1 VSKRVYTTDESGLRT
16 PANRAARRHERR
28 FLTWLAAN
36 FCGSQ
41 SRLAYD
47 RGSSAI
53 PNTVRRLHA
62 AGVRI
67 PRSLRWALLAVVALF
82 ALGCAETPRATFKR
96 TDTLYISAADAA
108 RYPRLVEAT
117 QYAIDT
123 WREDSGGTVSLSLVV
138 TDDTD
143 DRHVIR
149 GLPTPMSG
157 CGDEHALFLGCTN
170 NRSDDEHVQIRMAVP
185 ASFTLMT
192 LVTVMVHEIGHGL
205 GLDHTA
211 SGIMCEKHV
220 DQPFIDRDALA
231 GLYQVLGLNVDTSH
245 ARAPYL
251 CKQ

>member
-1 VSKRVYTTDESGLRT
+1 VNKRNMRG
-16 PANRAARRHERR
+16 ER
-28 FLTWLAAN
+28 N
-36 FCGSQ
+36 FWVWFAGRLSGSQ
-41 SRLAYD
+41 SLAYAHA
-47 RGSSAI
+47 GSAI
-53 PNTVRRLHA
+53 PDAIRRAHA

-67 PRSLRWALLAVVALF
+67 PRSLRWALLAVVTLF
-82 ALGCAETPRATFKR
+82 ALGCVETPRATFKR

-123 WREDSGGTVSLSLVV
+123 WREDSGGTVNLSLVV

-157 CGDEHALFLGCTN
+157 CGDEHALFLGCTD
-170 NRSDDEHVQIRMAVP
+170 NRSDDKHVQIRMAVP
-185 ASFTLMT
+185 ESFTLMT

-211 SGIMCEKHV
+211 SGIMCEMHI
-220 DQPFIDRDALA
+220 DQPFIDREALA
-231 GLYQVLGLNVDTSH
+231 ALYQVLGLNVDTSH

-251 CKQ
+251 CEQ

>member
-1 VSKRVYTTDESGLRT
+1 VKFKTRKQWLSDE
-16 PANRAARRHERR
+16 RAW
-28 FLTWLAAN
+28 LVWLAGQFSGAQSLLKYGHA
-36 FCGSQ
+36 GS
-41 SRLAYD
+41 AMP
-47 RGSSAI
+47 GAI
-53 PNTVRRLHA
+53 QRAHV

-67 PRSLRWALLAVVALF
+67 PRSLRWMLYAPVFVVALF

-211 SGIMCEKHV
+211 SGIMCEKHI

-231 GLYQVLGLNVDTSH
+231 GLYKLLGLNVDTSR